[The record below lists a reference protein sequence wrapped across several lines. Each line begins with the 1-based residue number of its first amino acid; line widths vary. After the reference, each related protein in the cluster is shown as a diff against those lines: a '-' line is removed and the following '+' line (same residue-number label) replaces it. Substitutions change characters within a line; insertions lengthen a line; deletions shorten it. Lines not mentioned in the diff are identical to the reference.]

1 MTEPSDDALV
11 CAYFMGAEDYKDKI
25 KELQN
30 QNQQLVSALGRGEIM
45 AVNIIH
51 EPVVILA
58 TKTVMQPQSL
68 GFASYTNDYPFV
80 PGTDAIP
87 ELAGRICYQSFA
99 KPRPG
104 GNEAYIGH
112 ILEEGHGS
120 VLEHA
125 YVGFII
131 KGVSRALTHELIRH
145 RAGTGVSQL
154 SQRYCENLAFVMP
167 PLALGH
173 QDLYDIHR
181 RSFETAAVQYTAAA
195 AMAEALETSAFAARG
210 LYAKDG
216 ADIARQIRK
225 RSRESARAVL
235 PNAAETHLLF
245 TANLRAW
252 RNILEQRGSIHAD
265 LEIRRLACVLAHS
278 LMEIAPNCFQDF
290 DVFTDTDGR
299 ASVRNTCRKV

>member
-1 MTEPSDDALV
+1 
-11 CAYFMGAEDYKDKI
+11 MG
-25 KELQN
+25 
-30 QNQQLVSALGRGEIM
+30 QLLACLGQRLICNHVPEIGFGNKHTLKGEIM
-45 AVNIIH
+45 AVSIIH
-51 EPVVILA
+51 KPVVILA
-58 TKTVMQPQSL
+58 TNTVMQPQSL
-68 GFASYTNDYPFV
+68 GFASYVQHYPFV
-80 PGTDAIP
+80 PGIDAVP

-104 GNEAYIGH
+104 GNEAYVGH
-112 ILEEGHGS
+112 ILEEGHGN

-131 KGVSRALTHELIRH
+131 HGVSRALTHELIRH

-154 SQRYCENLAFVMP
+154 SQRYCQNLAFVMP
-167 PLALGH
+167 PLALEH

-181 RSFETAAVQYTAAA
+181 RSFEVAAAQYTAAVG
-195 AMAEALETSAFAARG
+195 MAEVLETSAFAARG

-216 ADIARQIRK
+216 AEISRQIRK
-225 RSRESARAVL
+225 RSRESSRAVL
-235 PNAAETHLLF
+235 PNATETHLLF

-278 LMEIAPNCFQDF
+278 LIGIAPNCFQDF
-290 DVFTDTDGR
+290 EVFKDEDGR
-299 ASVRNTCRKV
+299 ESVRNNFRKV